1 MGAASLIASAF
12 GIILLILAAYFLAAG
27 AVSTMEV
34 VSSAQKDMTQLQVKM
49 LGTSVDI
56 HEVSNTSSPMIILV
70 ENDGREPIRDY
81 FHMDLYLEFDTGY
94 TKIPYYN
101 TSTGI
106 YWYSDS
112 VTQWDPGEVR
122 NLTVIFS
129 PDIQA
134 KAVQIVTANGII
146 ARRSLPTP

>member
-49 LGTSVDI
+49 LGTSI
-56 HEVSNTSSPMIILV
+56 NIREIPNATSPMRIIV
-70 ENDGREPIRDY
+70 ENNGREPIRDY
-81 FHMDLYLEFDTGY
+81 SHMDIYLEYENDCSR
-94 TKIPYYN
+94 IPYYW
-101 TSTGI
+101 GGGGD

-112 VTQWDPGEVR
+112 LSQWDPGEVR
-122 NLTVIFS
+122 NLTITFS
-129 PDIQA
+129 GGTP
-134 KAVQIVTANGII
+134 KAVQIVTANGIT
-146 ARRSLPTP
+146 ARTITS